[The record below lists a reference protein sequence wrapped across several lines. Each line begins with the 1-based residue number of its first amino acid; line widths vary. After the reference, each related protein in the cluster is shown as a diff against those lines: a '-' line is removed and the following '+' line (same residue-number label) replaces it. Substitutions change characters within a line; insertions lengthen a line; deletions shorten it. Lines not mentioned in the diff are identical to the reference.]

1 MVLSTCAQELKFV
14 IMARVQIPEVVYE
27 DSQGDIL
34 LAKNRQV
41 GMRTKYIDICHHF
54 LRDMLEDNEMNI
66 YIY

>member
-1 MVLSTCAQELKFV
+1 MSLED
-14 IMARVQIPEVVYE
+14 INEVQKPEVVYE

-41 GMRTKYIDICHHF
+41 GMRTKYIDMRHHF
-54 LRDMLEDNEMNI
+54 LRDVLEENDMNI